1 MAEEIARPPCR
12 LAVATRGSTTRSTAA
27 APLIKIVPRRT
38 ALAEQPAEILFPI
51 DRPVPDNKL
60 AGRAA
65 TWPAPAAEPV
75 SAIGPGEAVSET
87 EAAPASATGLAGVEQ
102 IASEAAISRAAAAET
117 ATLSEAVPED
127 TADPALAAAA
137 AEAPPVLAL
146 VAEAEALVAEAV
158 VADDAGRLP
167 TASRK
172 H

>member
-1 MAEEIARPPCR
+1 
-12 LAVATRGSTTRSTAA
+12 
-27 APLIKIVPRRT
+27 
-38 ALAEQPAEILFPI
+38 LAELHAEILFPI
-51 DRPVPDNKL
+51 GRPAHDNKL

-65 TWPAPAAEPV
+65 TWPAPAAAEPV

-87 EAAPASATGLAGVEQ
+87 EAEPASAIGRAVGEQ

-117 ATLSEAVPED
+117 ATPSEAVPED

-137 AEAPPVLAL
+137 AEAPPVLDL
-146 VAEAEALVAEAV
+146 VAEAEASVAEAAG
-158 VADDAGRLP
+158 ADDAGRLS